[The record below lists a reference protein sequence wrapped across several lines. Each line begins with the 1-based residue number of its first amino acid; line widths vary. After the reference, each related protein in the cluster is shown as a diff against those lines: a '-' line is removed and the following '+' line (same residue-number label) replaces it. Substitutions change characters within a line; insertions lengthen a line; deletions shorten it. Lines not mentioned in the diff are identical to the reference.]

1 MLIEGVDTYITI
13 AEANDYVNK
22 YFLTTDPLRVQW
34 DALPE
39 NDKEVYLRRSF
50 DQINQLPFTGAPKSP
65 CQTLP
70 FPRKCNF
77 TAQDMQNVK
86 YAQAEQAIALSDTVA
101 AQETVDRIKLRR
113 AGVVQY
119 TIGDLSEKFQS
130 GLPSES
136 NATFFGLAERA
147 YKLLSKWL
155 SGGYRVCTSIKRPYG
170 YPYWWL
176 P

>member
-1 MLIEGVDTYITI
+1 MLIVGVDTYITI
-13 AEANDYVNK
+13 AEAGDYVSK
-22 YFLTTDPLRVQW
+22 YFLSTDPLRVQW
-34 DALPE
+34 EALSE
-39 NDKEVYLRRSF
+39 NDKEVLLRKSF
-50 DQINQLPFTGAPKSP
+50 DQINQLPFTGAPKDCKQP
-65 CQTLP
+65 LP

-86 YAQAEQAIALSDTVA
+86 YAQVEQAIAISDIVT
-101 AQETVDRIKLRR
+101 AQETADRIKLRR

-119 TIGDLSEKFQS
+119 SIGDLSEKFQS

-136 NATFFGLAERA
+136 NATFFGLAEKA

-155 SGGYRVCTSIKRPYG
+155 SGGYRVCTSIKKHCG
-170 YPYWWL
+170 YPYWWI